1 MHFFHRAIGFNHSLL
16 QVVTNSLI
24 LRGWIK
30 HTKKGIVCQENR
42 TLVITNS
49 NHAYFVKILGRG
61 FREGVFTKKELRA
74 SPTIESKGSVSVY
87 WFLDVISLENK
98 RYRNKIEVAALNSFP
113 DNFDKNPF
121 SSSAGKLNHLPAML
135 LMP

>member
-1 MHFFHRAIGFNHSLL
+1 MSTNSGEG

-24 LRGWIK
+24 LCGWIK

-61 FREGVFTKKELRA
+61 FQEEADTKIDIVCQWKLSLRDTL
-74 SPTIESKGSVSVY
+74 SG
-87 WFLDVISLENK
+87 
-98 RYRNKIEVAALNSFP
+98 
-113 DNFDKNPF
+113 
-121 SSSAGKLNHLPAML
+121 
-135 LMP
+135 